1 MMVAW
6 WKRLLL
12 SLLSVV
18 LATVIC
24 FLSVVLYNVMK
35 KVSFHGSEVI
45 LTVMV
50 MVGFCVIAWIFTVPV
65 VLIIR
70 NVSGWRFWFYWVL
83 GSCVGPALVLALSAI
98 ISNLYPENAV
108 LFKAAV
114 RPLLYAAAADSTLA
128 SIFYLTLL
136 RGAQKSAARRA
147 LKAGPAKV
155 SVEDGLTP

>member
-1 MMVAW
+1 
-6 WKRLLL
+6 
-12 SLLSVV
+12 
-18 LATVIC
+18 
-24 FLSVVLYNVMK
+24 VVLYNVMK